1 MQKWPLY
8 NARALRT
15 GYLLTTLNPVLR
27 IVVAQGVVTLVMAAG
42 WTVSTLAEGASS
54 LAAGVVV
61 VVPNAYFAWRVL
73 KAKARGAAN
82 DEARALLGN
91 AVVKLALS
99 VALLVVV
106 FATLDPAPVAFFA
119 TFIAVHATHVIASA
133 TSGPPRRVEKQRRA

>member
-73 KAKARGAAN
+73 TAKARGAAN

-99 VALLVVV
+99 VALLVGV
-106 FATLDPAPVAFFA
+106 FVTLDPAPVAFFA
-119 TFIAVHATHVIASA
+119 TFIAVHATHVIVGAI
-133 TSGPPRRVEKQRRA
+133 SGPPRRVGKRRGA